1 MPILGPRRHWFEIND
16 QPWFPPFLRSCVQ
29 SCLTLAWTFRIPYFQ
44 PSSPAALVA
53 STLHRVLGGPQ
64 NVTKYSYV
72 DFCAG
77 AGGPTPE
84 VERIM
89 NARLRAEGHE
99 PVMFALTDL
108 HPHIE
113 AWTAAAKKGDRLT
126 FCTGSVDAA
135 NAPKGLLGDEP
146 DSKVFR
152 LFNLAFHHFDDEL
165 AGRILRNSVDTA
177 GGFGFVSPFLSW
189 SGLPLNPMPTS
200 DYNPPPTSFLYSSHP
215 TSCLHLPIYITHLL
229 TAENSIFELQS
240 RSPASLLTIT
250 LLGPLLFALT
260 PFYFSHSPLHF
271 LFTYIIPIIPFVVVF
286 DGYVSC
292 MRTRTPEE
300 VLSLLEK
307 NGGLPEGE
315 GWVVRSGSEMHTWP
329 MGYMSWVIAVK
340 GGRE

>member
-177 GGFGFVSPFLSW
+177 GGFG
-189 SGLPLNPMPTS
+189 
-200 DYNPPPTSFLYSSHP
+200 
-215 TSCLHLPIYITHLL
+215 
-229 TAENSIFELQS
+229 IFELQS

-260 PFYFSHSPLHF
+260 PFYFSHSPLHL
-271 LFTYIIPIIPFVVVF
+271 LFTYIIPIIPLVVVF

-292 MRTRTPEE
+292 MRTRTPDE
-300 VLSLLEK
+300 VLSLLEN

-315 GWVVRSGSEMHTWP
+315 GWVIRSGSEMHTWP